1 MTGRDLPDA
10 KGGCAEAPQLLVS
23 ARRFAIAI
31 AMLLAILWQSFII
44 QTHVHAASGGY
55 ATAIADS
62 AGAPTR
68 LKAGEAPSELPA
80 TCPICQEVAHAGSY
94 LSPAAVALQPPIAVY
109 LSPTFTQS
117 LAPTRRQR
125 SHLWQSRAPP
135 PQLQA

>member
-1 MTGRDLPDA
+1 MTGRDLPGA
-10 KGGCAEAPQLLVS
+10 KGGWAEAPELLVP

-44 QTHVHAASGGY
+44 QTHVHGAPGGY
-55 ATAIADS
+55 AIADS

-80 TCPICQEVAHAGSY
+80 ACPICQEVAHAGSY
-94 LSPAAVALQPPIAVY
+94 LLPAAVALQPPMVVHLSGAV
-109 LSPTFTQS
+109 TQM

-135 PQLQA
+135 RQLQA